1 MRGYAQMVTQFHTL
15 LHFSTQNPTYNA
27 AGPSVFPGFCTV
39 NHTFLHLL

>member
-15 LHFSTQNPTYNA
+15 LHFVTQNPYYSA
-27 AGPSVFPGFCTV
+27 AGPWVFLGFSTV